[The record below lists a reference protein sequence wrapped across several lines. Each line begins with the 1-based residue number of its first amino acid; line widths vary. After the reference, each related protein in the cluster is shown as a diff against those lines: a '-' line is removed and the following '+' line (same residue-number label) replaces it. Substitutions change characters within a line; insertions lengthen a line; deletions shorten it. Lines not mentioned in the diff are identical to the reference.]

1 MDKHIETR
9 IDQSKITVTIIPFED
24 TTSSKRARR
33 DHESAVVEE
42 LPSRNRDP
50 PDRTPLQW
58 LELGLKNKLLKH
70 DLMEATPE
78 ALWKRVIFSDYKC
91 QLSAIKDMRLALGNA
106 FKNPR
111 E

>member
-1 MDKHIETR
+1 MSFT
-9 IDQSKITVTIIPFED
+9 D

-33 DHESAVVEE
+33 DCESAVVEE

-58 LELGLKNKLLKH
+58 LEPGLKSRTQEKRGWLKDTLLEH

-78 ALWKRVIFSDYKC
+78 ALWKRVISDYK
-91 QLSAIKDMRLALGNA
+91 
-106 FKNPR
+106 F
-111 E
+111 